1 VSTATDHVFQQ
12 VFTVGESP
20 RLTVNVIAGEIV
32 IEAGD
37 DAVIRVDVTGAES
50 ARGRVEVECRQD
62 GDEVSVRSRGGQKDA
77 EYHISV
83 PVGCAIQLHTVQ
95 ADAAISGTRA
105 PLTAETVSGD
115 LTVEDVVGEC
125 RLHSMGGDI
134 TARRLHGALV
144 LQTTNGDVTIRQSRL
159 DRFNVHSTN
168 GDFEIETPLT
178 AGERYFA
185 KTVNGDVRLVVPP
198 GTGLLAQLRTL
209 NGEIQSG
216 LPCETI
222 NRSRRNWQARINGG
236 GANVEMESVNGDL
249 RIVAGSERQNDS
261 LEEDVSD
268 DDHISIAA
276 LEYDVPGSQR
286 PADAVDVNPEGSEQ
300 PNPETPNRQQ
310 QRLDVLAEL
319 EHGAL
324 TVEEAMKRLDEL
336 H

>member
-1 VSTATDHVFQQ
+1 MSTATDHTFQQ

-222 NRSRRNWQARINGG
+222 NRSRRHWQARINGG

-276 LEYDVPGSQR
+276 LEHDLPGSQR

>member
-1 VSTATDHVFQQ
+1 MSTATDHTFQQ

>member
-1 VSTATDHVFQQ
+1 MSTATDQMFQQ
-12 VFTVGESP
+12 VFTVGDTP
-20 RLTVNVIAGEIV
+20 RLSVNAIAGAIV
-32 IEAGD
+32 IEAGE

-50 ARGRVEVECRQD
+50 ARGRAGVECRQD
-62 GDEVSVRSRGGQKDA
+62 GDEVYVRSRGGQKDA
-77 EYHISV
+77 EYHIAV
-83 PVGCAIQLHTVQ
+83 PASCSIQLHTVQ
-95 ADAAISGTRA
+95 ADAAITGTRA
-105 PLTAETVSGD
+105 PITVETVSGD
-115 LTVEDVVGEC
+115 LTLEDVVGEC
-125 RLHSMGGDI
+125 RLHSVGGDI

-144 LQTTNGDVTIRQSRL
+144 LQTTNGDVTIRHSRL
-159 DRFNVHSTN
+159 HRFNVHSTN

-185 KTVNGDVRLVVPP
+185 KTINGDVRLMVPP
-198 GTGLLAQLRTL
+198 SAGLLAQLRTH
-209 NGEIQSG
+209 NGEIQSD

-249 RIVAGSERQNDS
+249 RIVAGAEQPNDS
-261 LEEDVSD
+261 LQDGVTD
-268 DDHISIAA
+268 ADHSWNAG
-276 LEYDVPGSQR
+276 LEHDLTGSTR
-286 PADAVDVNPEGSEQ
+286 PADAVGFNPERSQQ

-310 QRLDVLAEL
+310 QSIDILAEL

>member
-1 VSTATDHVFQQ
+1 VSTATDHTFQQ

>member
-1 VSTATDHVFQQ
+1 MSTATDHIFQQ
-12 VFTVGESP
+12 VFTVGDTP
-20 RLTVNVIAGEIV
+20 RLSVNAIAGAIV

-37 DAVIRVDVTGAES
+37 DAVIRVDVTGAGS
-50 ARGRVEVECRQD
+50 ARGRAEVEYRQD
-62 GDEVSVRSRGGQKDA
+62 GDEVYVRSRGGQKDA

-125 RLHSMGGDI
+125 RLHSVGGDI
-134 TARRLHGALV
+134 TAHRLHGALV
-144 LQTTNGDVTIRQSRL
+144 LQTTNGDVTIRDSRL

-168 GDFEIETPLT
+168 GDFEIETPLI
-178 AGERYFA
+178 AGEHYFA

-209 NGEIQSG
+209 NGEIQSD
-216 LPCETI
+216 LPWETI

-236 GANVEMESVNGDL
+236 GANVEMESTNGDL
-249 RIVAGSERQNDS
+249 RIVAAAEGPNDS
-261 LEEDVSD
+261 SEEGVPD
-268 DDHISIAA
+268 DDYNSIAA
-276 LEYDVPGSQR
+276 LEHDLPESIR
-286 PADAVDVNPEGSEQ
+286 PSDAAGFNPERSEQ
-300 PNPETPNRQQ
+300 LNQETPNRQQ
-310 QRLDVLAEL
+310 QSIDILAEL